1 MAQAVEQEEIREDAG
16 PKGPVVLN
24 GEYRF
29 KVDIKGRVLLPSK
42 FRRVLSTHL
51 VVAKEIDN
59 ECLYVFESPDF
70 EEWINQL
77 FVSHF
82 GKFEPSK
89 KQHQRLLRK
98 LKSLA
103 MDVEVDKNG
112 RIMLPSKAR
121 EEVGIDKDVVILGNT
136 GRFEIWDAKR
146 YDEDIEDIDLSV
158 LYD

>member
-1 MAQAVEQEEIREDAG
+1 MAEAVTHEEERSGAE

-29 KVDIKGRVLLPSK
+29 KVDSKGRVSLPAK
-42 FRRVLSTHL
+42 FRKVLSTQL
-51 VVAKEIDN
+51 VVARELEN

-77 FVSHF
+77 FISHF

-89 KQHQRLLRK
+89 REHQRLLRK

-103 MDVEVDKNG
+103 MDVDVDKTG
-112 RIMLPSKAR
+112 RIMLPAEAR
-121 EEVGIDKDVVILGNT
+121 EKVGIEKDVVILGNT

>member
-1 MAQAVEQEEIREDAG
+1 MAEAVTHEEERQGAE

-29 KVDIKGRVLLPSK
+29 KVDSKGRVSLPAK
-42 FRRVLSTHL
+42 FRKVLSTQL
-51 VVAKEIDN
+51 VVARELEN

-70 EEWINQL
+70 EEWIDQL
-77 FVSHF
+77 FISHF

-89 KQHQRLLRK
+89 KEHQRLLRK

-103 MDVEVDKNG
+103 MDVDVDKTG
-112 RIMLPSKAR
+112 RIMLPAEAR
-121 EEVGIDKDVVILGNT
+121 EKVGIEKDVVILGNT

>member
-1 MAQAVEQEEIREDAG
+1 MAEAITHEEERPSAE

-29 KVDIKGRVLLPSK
+29 KVDSKGRVSLPAK
-42 FRRVLSTHL
+42 FRKVLSTQL
-51 VVAKEIDN
+51 VVARELEN

-77 FVSHF
+77 FISHF

-89 KQHQRLLRK
+89 KEHQRLLRK

-103 MDVEVDKNG
+103 MDVDVDKTG
-112 RIMLPSKAR
+112 RIMLPAEAR
-121 EEVGIDKDVVILGNT
+121 EKVGIEKDVVILGNT

>member
-1 MAQAVEQEEIREDAG
+1 MAQAVEQEDIREEAG
-16 PKGPVVLN
+16 PKGSVVLN

-29 KVDIKGRVLLPSK
+29 KVDSKGRVSLPAK
-42 FRRVLSTHL
+42 FRKVLSSQL
-51 VVAKEIDN
+51 VVARELEN

-77 FVSHF
+77 FISHF

-89 KQHQRLLRK
+89 KEHQRLLRK

-103 MDVEVDKNG
+103 MDVDVDKTG
-112 RIMLPSKAR
+112 RIMLPAEAR
-121 EEVGIDKDVVILGNT
+121 DKVGIDKDVVILGNT

-146 YDEDIEDIDLSV
+146 YDDDIDDIDLSV

>member
-1 MAQAVEQEEIREDAG
+1 MAEAVTHEEERSSAE

-29 KVDIKGRVLLPSK
+29 KVDSKGRVSLPAK
-42 FRRVLSTHL
+42 FRKVLSTQL
-51 VVAKEIDN
+51 VVARELEN

-77 FVSHF
+77 FISHF

-89 KQHQRLLRK
+89 KEHQRLLRK

-103 MDVEVDKNG
+103 MDVDVDKTG
-112 RIMLPSKAR
+112 RIMLPAEAR
-121 EEVGIDKDVVILGNT
+121 EKVGIEKDVVILGNT

>member
-1 MAQAVEQEEIREDAG
+1 MAQAVEQEAIREDAG
-16 PKGPVVLN
+16 PKGSVVLN

-29 KVDIKGRVLLPSK
+29 KVDAKGRVSLPAK
-42 FRRVLSTHL
+42 FRKVLSTQL
-51 VVAKEIDN
+51 VVARELEN

-77 FVSHF
+77 FISRF

-89 KQHQRLLRK
+89 KEHQRLLRK

-103 MDVEVDKNG
+103 MDVDVDKTG
-112 RIMLPSKAR
+112 RIMLPAEAR
-121 EEVGIDKDVVILGNT
+121 EKVGIDKDVVILGNT

>member
-1 MAQAVEQEEIREDAG
+1 MAEAVTHEEERLSAE

-29 KVDIKGRVLLPSK
+29 KVDSKGRVSLPAK
-42 FRRVLSTHL
+42 FRKVLSTQL
-51 VVAKEIDN
+51 VVARELEN

-77 FVSHF
+77 FISHF

-89 KQHQRLLRK
+89 KEHQRLLRK

-103 MDVEVDKNG
+103 MDVDVDKTG
-112 RIMLPSKAR
+112 RIMLPAEAR
-121 EEVGIDKDVVILGNT
+121 EKVGIEKDVVILGNT

>member
-1 MAQAVEQEEIREDAG
+1 MAEAVTHEEERLNAE

-29 KVDIKGRVLLPSK
+29 KVDSKGRVSLPAK
-42 FRRVLSTHL
+42 FRKVLSTQL
-51 VVAKEIDN
+51 VVARELEN

-77 FVSHF
+77 FISHF

-89 KQHQRLLRK
+89 KEHQRLLRK

-103 MDVEVDKNG
+103 MDVDVDKTG
-112 RIMLPSKAR
+112 RIMLPAEAR
-121 EEVGIDKDVVILGNT
+121 EKVGIEKDVVILGNT